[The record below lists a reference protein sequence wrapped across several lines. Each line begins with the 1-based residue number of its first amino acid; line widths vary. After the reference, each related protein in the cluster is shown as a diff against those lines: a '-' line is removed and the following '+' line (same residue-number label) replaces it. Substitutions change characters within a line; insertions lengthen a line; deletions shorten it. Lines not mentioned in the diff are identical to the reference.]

1 MNTTEIAKSMP
12 NPMQTRPSSGQQ
24 NSGQQSPG
32 QHSADQQSP
41 AQQSPAQRQPVP
53 RPGAGRLRLRPTRRG
68 RGFLVGIVDA
78 AGPDTN
84 GFAPR
89 DRVAW
94 RDVARVDEQA
104 AGSEP
109 PVRAELGELLLL
121 DQDDVLGVPSWVS
134 DDQVVSYL
142 GAGLIARALVR
153 EAHDMTTGRTRP
165 FGRGDEIRVVST
177 DPLVQEMTAAW
188 AKSLGARVV
197 DQGGAFAIHDEP
209 QARRS
214 ILGSHGKLAQ
224 AAVEVFQ
231 AIRAG
236 VFDGVQGIMR
246 NDVRTAA

>member
-1 MNTTEIAKSMP
+1 MNTETL
-12 NPMQTRPSSGQQ
+12 
-24 NSGQQSPG
+24 
-32 QHSADQQSP
+32 HSA
-41 AQQSPAQRQPVP
+41 RTPVP
-53 RPGAGRLRLRPTRRG
+53 RPGTGRLRLRPTQRG

-94 RDVARVDEQA
+94 RDLPVGEPA
-104 AGSEP
+104 AK
-109 PVRAELGELLLL
+109 AELGELLLL
-121 DQDDVLGVPSWVS
+121 DQDDVLGVPSWVT

-153 EAHDMTTGRTRP
+153 TRP
-165 FGRGDEIRVVST
+165 FGRGDEIRIVST
-177 DPLVQEMTAAW
+177 DPLVEEMTAAW

-214 ILGSHGKLAQ
+214 ILGSHGRLAQ

-236 VFDGVQGIMR
+236 VFDGVSGVSR

>member
-1 MNTTEIAKSMP
+1 MNTTEMTSMQ
-12 NPMQTRPSSGQQ
+12 NPTHRP
-24 NSGQQSPG
+24 
-32 QHSADQQSP
+32 
-41 AQQSPAQRQPVP
+41 PVP
-53 RPGAGRLRLRPTRRG
+53 RPTAGRLRLRPTQRG

-94 RDVARVDEQA
+94 RDVPRVDTQSPGTDPA
-104 AGSEP
+104 
-109 PVRAELGELLLL
+109 VKAELGELLLI
-121 DQDDVLGVPSWVS
+121 DQDDVLGVPSWVT

-153 EAHDMTTGRTRP
+153 TRP
-165 FGRGDEIRVVST
+165 FGRGDEIRIVST
-177 DPLVQEMTAAW
+177 DSLVQEMTAAW

-197 DQGGAFAIHDEP
+197 DQGGVFAIHDEP
-209 QARRS
+209 QTRRS
-214 ILGSHGKLAQ
+214 ILGSHGRLAQ

-236 VFDGVQGIMR
+236 VFDGVRGITR
-246 NDVRTAA
+246 DDVRTAA

>member
-1 MNTTEIAKSMP
+1 MNTTEMTQTMQ
-12 NPMQTRPSSGQQ
+12 NPMHRT
-24 NSGQQSPG
+24 
-32 QHSADQQSP
+32 
-41 AQQSPAQRQPVP
+41 PVP
-53 RPGAGRLRLRPTRRG
+53 RPGAGRLRLRPTQRG
-68 RGFLVGIVDA
+68 RGFLVGTVDA

-94 RDVARVDEQA
+94 RDLPIP
-104 AGSEP
+104 GSEP
-109 PVRAELGELLLL
+109 AAKAELGELLLL
-121 DQDDVLGVPSWVS
+121 DQDDVLGVPSWVT

-153 EAHDMTTGRTRP
+153 EAHDLTTGRTRP

-197 DQGGAFAIHDEP
+197 DQGGALAIHDEP

-236 VFDGVQGIMR
+236 VFDGVQGITR
-246 NDVRTAA
+246 NDVRAAA

>member
-1 MNTTEIAKSMP
+1 MNTATEM
-12 NPMQTRPSSGQQ
+12 TRTT
-24 NSGQQSPG
+24 
-32 QHSADQQSP
+32 HV
-41 AQQSPAQRQPVP
+41 VP
-53 RPGAGRLRLRPTRRG
+53 RPTTGRLRLRPTRRG
-68 RGFLVGIVDA
+68 RGFVVGIVDA

-94 RDVARVDEQA
+94 RDTD
-104 AGSEP
+104 
-109 PVRAELGELLLL
+109 AELQLTAPDGQNLLLM
-121 DQDDVLGVPSWVS
+121 DQDDVLGVPSWIT

-153 EAHDMTTGRTRP
+153 TRP

-177 DPLVQEMTAAW
+177 DPLIEQMTAAW

-197 DQGGAFAIHDEP
+197 DKGGEFAIQDEP
-209 QARRS
+209 RVRRNV
-214 ILGSHGKLAQ
+214 LGSHGKLAQ

-236 VFDGVQGIMR
+236 VFDGVRPVSSQDAQR
-246 NDVRTAA
+246 KAA

>member
-1 MNTTEIAKSMP
+1 MTN
-12 NPMQTRPSSGQQ
+12 NPMQPMSAARP
-24 NSGQQSPG
+24 
-32 QHSADQQSP
+32 
-41 AQQSPAQRQPVP
+41 PVP
-53 RPGAGRLRLRPTRRG
+53 RPTTGRLRLRPTRRG

-94 RDVARVDEQA
+94 RDLPIPGTDPAVK
-104 AGSEP
+104 
-109 PVRAELGELLLL
+109 AELGELLLL
-121 DQDDVLGVPSWVS
+121 DQDDVLGVPSWVT

-153 EAHDMTTGRTRP
+153 TRP
-165 FGRGDEIRVVST
+165 FGRGDEIRVEST
-177 DPLVQEMTAAW
+177 DSLVQEMTAAW

-197 DQGGAFAIHDEP
+197 DQGGVFAIHDEP

-214 ILGSHGKLAQ
+214 ILGSHGRLAQ

-236 VFDGVQGIMR
+236 VFDGVKGITR
-246 NDVRTAA
+246 DDVRTAA

>member
-1 MNTTEIAKSMP
+1 MSTSEMTNTVQ
-12 NPMQTRPSSGQQ
+12 NPMPT
-24 NSGQQSPG
+24 NSM
-32 QHSADQQSP
+32 SA
-41 AQQSPAQRQPVP
+41 RGPVP
-53 RPGAGRLRLRPTRRG
+53 RPGIGRLRLRPTQRG

-94 RDVARVDEQA
+94 RDVPIPGAEPA
-104 AGSEP
+104 AKAQP
-109 PVRAELGELLLL
+109 QKAVLGELLLL
-121 DQDDVLGVPSWVS
+121 DQDDVLGVPSWVT

-153 EAHDMTTGRTRP
+153 EAHDRKTGRTRP
-165 FGRGDEIRVVST
+165 FGRGDEIRIVST
-177 DPLVQEMTAAW
+177 DPLVEAMTAAW

-197 DQGGAFAIHDEP
+197 DQGGTFAIHDKPE
-209 QARRS
+209 ARRS
-214 ILGSHGKLAQ
+214 ILGSHGRLAQ

-236 VFDGVQGIMR
+236 VFDGVQGISR

>member
-1 MNTTEIAKSMP
+1 MNTTEMTNSPTQPIRV
-12 NPMQTRPSSGQQ
+12 QRP
-24 NSGQQSPG
+24 
-32 QHSADQQSP
+32 
-41 AQQSPAQRQPVP
+41 PVP
-53 RPGAGRLRLRPTRRG
+53 RPGAGRLRLRPTQRG
-68 RGFLVGIVDA
+68 RGFICGIVDA

-94 RDVARVDEQA
+94 RDVPVP
-104 AGSEP
+104 GSEP
-109 PVRAELGELLLL
+109 PAKAELGELLLL
-121 DQDDVLGVPSWVS
+121 DQDDVLGVPSWVT

-142 GAGLIARALVR
+142 GAGLIARALV
-153 EAHDMTTGRTRP
+153 RTRP

-197 DQGGAFAIHDEP
+197 DNGGAFAIRDEP

-236 VFDGVQGIMR
+236 VFEGVQGITR
-246 NDVRTAA
+246 DDVRAAA

>member
-1 MNTTEIAKSMP
+1 MKTTDMTNSMP
-12 NPMQTRPSSGQQ
+12 NPMTQRP
-24 NSGQQSPG
+24 
-32 QHSADQQSP
+32 
-41 AQQSPAQRQPVP
+41 PVP
-53 RPGAGRLRLRPTRRG
+53 RPGAGRLRLRPTQRG
-68 RGFLVGIVDA
+68 RGFLVGMVDA

-94 RDVARVDEQA
+94 RDVPLVNEHSP
-104 AGSEP
+104 GSEP

-177 DPLVQEMTAAW
+177 DSLVQEMTAAW

-236 VFDGVQGIMR
+236 VFDSVQGITR
-246 NDVRTAA
+246 DDVRTAA